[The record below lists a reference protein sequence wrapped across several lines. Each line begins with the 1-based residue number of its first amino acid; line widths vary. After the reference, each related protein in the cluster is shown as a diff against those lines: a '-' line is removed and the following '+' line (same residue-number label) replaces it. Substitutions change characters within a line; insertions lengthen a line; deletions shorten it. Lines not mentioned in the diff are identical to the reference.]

1 MTVVIQIGN
10 SDDKLKQSEW
20 SEFVEAVENCILI
33 TTDRIHFHGL
43 SPGDAL
49 WQNACWVADTDDVD
63 KLRMRLVELA
73 VRFRQDSIA
82 LTVGET
88 EMVKP

>member
-33 TTDRIHFHGL
+33 TTDRIHFHTL
-43 SPGDAL
+43 TPIYRNL
-49 WQNACWVADTDDVD
+49 ACWVADTDDVD
-63 KLRMRLVELA
+63 KLRTLLAELA